1 MSEGL
6 VSDLRVLDLSQG
18 IAGPLAAKLLADQ
31 GAEVIK
37 IEPPEGDYAR
47 RRGPFP
53 HNIPHPEK
61 SLTFAYFNTGKKG
74 ITLNIRT
81 PTGASLL
88 KELARHADILIEDLR
103 PGELASLGLGYD
115 ALEEVNGRLILVSVT
130 PFGQN
135 GPYKDFAAEDITLQA
150 ISGFLYLSGDPDK
163 PPVQVA
169 LEQAQIMG
177 GRCAAIATM
186 LAVMERWTSGRGQ
199 HVDVSI
205 AEAVASQPPMHI
217 VQYSYLGVVATRGP
231 RTPNPTDGDYLPCKD
246 GYICITTGGGNP
258 WEKFA
263 EFFQAPELLDPRYA
277 TREGRARYGAEIEQI
292 LVERL
297 RERGKYEVFHTGM
310 QNRFVLGVVQTPEE
324 VLACPHLQERQAF
337 QEVEHPVLGTLRYPR
352 SGFRLNGCPAGN
364 IHPAPLLGQHNEEVF
379 CGLLGLP
386 RDALARLRAAGVI

>member
-1 MSEGL
+1 MTDGL
-6 VSDLRVLDLSQG
+6 VSDLRVLDMSQG
-18 IAGPLAAKLLADQ
+18 IAGPLAGKLLADQ
-31 GAEVIK
+31 GAEVVK

-53 HNIPHPEK
+53 HDIPHPEK
-61 SLTFAYFNTGKKG
+61 SLTFAYYNTGKKG

-81 PTGASLL
+81 PTGATLL
-88 KELARHADILIEDLR
+88 KELVRQADILIEDLR
-103 PGELASLGLGYD
+103 PGELASLGLGYE
-115 ALEEVNGRLILVSVT
+115 ALAQVNPRLILVSVT
-130 PFGQN
+130 PFGQY

-150 ISGFLYLSGDPDK
+150 ISGFLYLSGDADK

-186 LAVMERWTSGRGQ
+186 LAVMERWASGRGQ

-217 VQYSYLGVVATRGP
+217 VQYAYVGVVTTRGP

-246 GYICITTGGGNP
+246 GYICLTTGGGNP

-263 EFFQAPELLDPRYA
+263 QLFQAPELLDPRFA
-277 TREGRARYGAEIEQI
+277 TREGRARHGAEIQRL

-297 RERGKYEVFHTGM
+297 RERGKYEVFHTAM
-310 QNRFVLGVVQTPEE
+310 QDRFVLGVVQTPEE
-324 VLACPHLQERQAF
+324 VLACPHLKEREAW
-337 QEVEHPVLGTLRYPR
+337 QEVSHPFWGTLRYPR
-352 SGFRLNGCPAGN
+352 NGFRLNGRPAGD
-364 IHPAPLLGQHNEEVF
+364 IRPAPLLGQHNAEVF
-379 CGLLGLP
+379 CEWVGLP
-386 RDALARLRAAGVI
+386 RDILPRLRAEGII